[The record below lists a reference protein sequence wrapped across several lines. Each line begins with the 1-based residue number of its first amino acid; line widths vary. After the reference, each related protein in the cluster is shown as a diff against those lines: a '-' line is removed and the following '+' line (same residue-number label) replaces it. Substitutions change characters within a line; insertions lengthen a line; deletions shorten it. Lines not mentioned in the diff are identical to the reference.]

1 MYQLKTYRLY
11 LIKKIILVLFLFVL
25 VFTPIELFSRWVSVT
40 ALAPFGSWFTYDQ
53 KFIIADTINNGI
65 VAIGDSIIA
74 RNFYPELF
82 TSLLEKETSTKYR
95 YLTYNLGIEGS
106 NLEEQLAIYKYLL
119 KRKVNPKLVI
129 IDVPVHVL
137 NVDNFSISSSASK
150 NPLKLWDNNVSDYYT
165 RCKILDIEAISTKI
179 YCKLA
184 DKLYFLRLL
193 NFYHHQMN
201 NSDKTLLHTSKSR
214 FINLIYNNPPISP
227 MGFSPIFNVM
237 KSDPTNLELLYNA
250 IVKIY
255 EKDYTPYQ
263 LGTNRL
269 ENFIEEFNNHSTKVV
284 LVLMP
289 LYQPLMRK
297 VHDKLNVPEN
307 QLIVEKIK
315 QFAEKKKIAFVNLF
329 EELQDP
335 ENFQDPVHMN
345 VLGASKVT
353 MLLAKK
359 ILNKEYI
366 YPEGYL
372 DTEIYDYMKNAHED
386 KP

>member
-1 MYQLKTYRLY
+1 MNKLKTYRGY
-11 LIKKIILVLFLFVL
+11 LIKKLLLVLFLFVL
-25 VFTPIELFSRWVSVT
+25 VFIPIELFSRWVSAT
-40 ALAPFGSWFTYDQ
+40 SLAPFGSWFSRDQ
-53 KFIIADTINNGI
+53 KFLIADTIYGGI
-65 VAIGDSIIA
+65 IAIGDSIIA

-82 TSLLEKETSTKYR
+82 YTSLAEKLSIAYP
-95 YLTYNLGIEGS
+95 TYNLGLEGAS
-106 NLEEQLAIYKYLL
+106 QEEQLALYKYLI

-137 NVDNFSISSSASK
+137 NVDNFSISSPASK
-150 NPLKLWDNNVSDYYT
+150 KPLKLWDDNASDYYT
-165 RCKILDIEAISTKI
+165 RCEVGDTYAISTKI

-184 DKLYFLRLL
+184 SKLYFLRLL
-193 NFYHHQMN
+193 NFYHQQIN
-201 NSDKTLLHTSKSR
+201 NSDKTLLHTSKTR
-214 FINLIYNNPPISP
+214 LTNLIYNHQPVSVA
-227 MGFSPIFNVM
+227 GFSPIFNVM
-237 KSDPTNLELLYNA
+237 TSESANTDYLYNA
-250 IVKIY
+250 MVKTY
-255 EKDYTPYQ
+255 ERDYVHYQ
-263 LGTNRL
+263 LGTDRL
-269 ENFIEEFNNHSTKVV
+269 EHFIDEFNNHQTKVV

-297 VHDKLNVPEN
+297 VHDQLNVPEN

-359 ILNKEYI
+359 ILNKEYT

>member
-1 MYQLKTYRLY
+1 MNKLKTYRGY
-11 LIKKIILVLFLFVL
+11 LLKKLLLVLFLFAF
-25 VFTPIELFSRWVSVT
+25 VFIPIELFSRWVSVNSI
-40 ALAPFGSWFTYDQ
+40 APFGSWFNRDQ
-53 KFIIADTINNGI
+53 KFLIADTIYGGI
-65 VAIGDSIIA
+65 VGIGDSIIA
-74 RNFYPELF
+74 RDFYPELF
-82 TSLLEKETSTKYR
+82 SSSLAEKLSVTYPS
-95 YLTYNLGIEGS
+95 YNLGLEGA
-106 NLEEQLAIYKYLL
+106 NLEEQLALYKYLI

-129 IDVPVHVL
+129 IDVPVHIL
-137 NVDNFSISSSASK
+137 NVDNFSISSPASK
-150 NPLKLWDNNVSDYYT
+150 KPLKLWEDNVSDYYT
-165 RCKILDIEAISTKI
+165 RCEVRDSYAISTKI

-184 DKLYFLRLL
+184 SKLYFLRLL
-193 NFYHHQMN
+193 NFYHQQIN

-214 FINLIYNNPPISP
+214 LTNLIYNHQPVSVV
-227 MGFSPIFNVM
+227 GFSPIFNVM
-237 KSDPTNLELLYNA
+237 TSESANTDYLYNA
-250 IVKIY
+250 MVKTY
-255 EKDYTPYQ
+255 ERDYVHYQ
-263 LGTNRL
+263 LGTDRL
-269 ENFIEEFNNHSTKVV
+269 EHFIDEFNNHQTKVV

-297 VHDKLNVPEN
+297 VHDQLNVPEN

-359 ILNKEYI
+359 ILNKEYT

>member
-1 MYQLKTYRLY
+1 MYELKTYRIY
-11 LIKKIILVLFLFVL
+11 LIKKLILVLFLFVL
-25 VFTPIELFSRWVSVT
+25 VFIPIELFSRWVSVT
-40 ALAPFGSWFTYDQ
+40 SLAPFGSWFTYDQ

-95 YLTYNLGIEGS
+95 YLSYNLGIEGS
-106 NLEEQLAIYKYLL
+106 NLEEQLALYKYLL
-119 KRKVNPKLVI
+119 KKKVNPKLVI
-129 IDVPVHVL
+129 IDVPVHIL
-137 NVDNFSISSSASK
+137 NVDKYHSYVPTHTTS
-150 NPLKLWDNNVSDYYT
+150 LQLWDNNVSDYYT
-165 RCKILDIEAISTKI
+165 RCKVLDIEAISTKI

-201 NSDKTLLHTSKSR
+201 NSNKTLLHTSNSR

-237 KSDPTNLELLYNA
+237 KSDPTNFERLYNA

-255 EKDYTPYQ
+255 EKDYIPYQ
-263 LGTNRL
+263 LGTDRL
-269 ENFIEEFNNHSTKVV
+269 ENFIAEFNNHSTKVV

-297 VHDKLNVPEN
+297 VHDQLKVPEN
-307 QLIVEKIK
+307 KLIVEKIK

-345 VLGASKVT
+345 VLGASKAT
-353 MLLAKK
+353 ILLANK
-359 ILNKEYI
+359 ILNKDYI

-372 DTEIYDYMKNAHED
+372 DAEIYDYMKISHED
-386 KP
+386 KS